1 MMSIIH
7 NNTTHKSSL
16 YSTYG
21 ILILFCLDLV
31 TYIPFV
37 PVNISKSV
45 VLLLSSYCFIRTYY
59 LSKHKFETSGIDILI
74 LLYSIMLLVRLFVDF
89 VVKGQTFHVYS
100 NTVTVF
106 VFALGIIYIPLYA
119 IRKTKLVLD
128 THKLTLGLY
137 WVLLVCMILSARNI
151 SSGMAEEVSGGR
163 FDANEGLFSILYGH
177 LGVSLVFTSLCLK
190 FTHLKH
196 KIRIIMTIVGVFVGA
211 LSLIYSGSRGPF
223 LALLVALLLYL
234 SLFVKNKGESYLL
247 VIVFFFLIINIGPL
261 IEILNDFLQSNGINS
276 FYRVYLT
283 VAEGGEGGSGRED
296 LWSVAIHDMMESP
309 FWGEALLFKNGS
321 YVHNIFIEQFRAL
334 GLFGGMFFLIFNIIL
349 VFRGLRICGHNKNYL
364 LFYLLYIQYLIM
376 GCFTS
381 TIIVLSQ
388 YWLFMIIVYNLCKQ
402 YGKGVS
408 YNTNIQE

>member
-1 MMSIIH
+1 MSIIH

-196 KIRIIMTIVGVFVGA
+196 KIRIY
-211 LSLIYSGSRGPF
+211 IY
-223 LALLVALLLYL
+223 
-234 SLFVKNKGESYLL
+234 
-247 VIVFFFLIINIGPL
+247 
-261 IEILNDFLQSNGINS
+261 
-276 FYRVYLT
+276 T
-283 VAEGGEGGSGRED
+283 
-296 LWSVAIHDMMESP
+296 AI
-309 FWGEALLFKNGS
+309 
-321 YVHNIFIEQFRAL
+321 
-334 GLFGGMFFLIFNIIL
+334 
-349 VFRGLRICGHNKNYL
+349 C
-364 LFYLLYIQYLIM
+364 
-376 GCFTS
+376 
-381 TIIVLSQ
+381 
-388 YWLFMIIVYNLCKQ
+388 
-402 YGKGVS
+402 
-408 YNTNIQE
+408 